1 MILYPPILFRYP
13 DFTRI
18 EFAPEVERTR
28 CGPIVSALR
37 TKCVEISDT
46 NQIRRLLAQLV
57 EMDGYMNRLRE
68 TALEALSFIRL
79 TAHCHHLHPVAVE
92 ADKYMGKIDEV
103 LKGAPHLFDWWEKWK
118 RMEGGE
124 NA

>member
-18 EFAPEVERTR
+18 EFASEVERTR
-28 CGPIVSALR
+28 CGPIVSALG

-68 TALEALSFIRL
+68 TALEALSFIRF
-79 TAHCHHLHPVAVE
+79 AARCHNLHPAAYE
-92 ADKYMGKIDEV
+92 ADKHMGKIDEV
-103 LKGAPHLFDWWEKWK
+103 LKGAPHLFDWWEKQK
-118 RMEGGE
+118 QTEGG
-124 NA
+124 NHA